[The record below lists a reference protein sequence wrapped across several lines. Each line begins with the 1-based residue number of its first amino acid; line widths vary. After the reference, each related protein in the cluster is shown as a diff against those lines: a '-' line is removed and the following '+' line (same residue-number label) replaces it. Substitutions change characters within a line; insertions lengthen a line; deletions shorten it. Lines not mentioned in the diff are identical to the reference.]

1 MYIHKN
7 KKKVKHIQ
15 LHSLLQGNYA
25 KISAY
30 FYLNFCNGK
39 MLEKLK
45 PNAKFIDVKLKLA

>member
-1 MYIHKN
+1 M
-7 KKKVKHIQ
+7 KKLKHIQ